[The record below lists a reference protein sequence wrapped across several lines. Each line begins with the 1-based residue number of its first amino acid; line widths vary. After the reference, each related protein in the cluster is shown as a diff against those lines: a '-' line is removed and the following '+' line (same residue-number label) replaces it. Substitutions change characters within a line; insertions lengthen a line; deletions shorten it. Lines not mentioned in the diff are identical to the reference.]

1 MFQCPTSGFFLFYE
15 YKDSEGRLYYGN
27 VSMPYLGLLPFLRLI
42 LLYFV
47 LMVPVCFN
55 ALPRASSFST
65 QHQQQQQAMLLKGF
79 NALPRAS
86 SFSTV
91 QRKGGFMRTNT
102 VFQCPTS
109 GFFLFYDNF
118 INQLLQRYNVSMPYL
133 GLLPFLLAGRR
144 GIVSKEN
151 RMFQC
156 PTSGFFLFYE
166 METL

>member
-1 MFQCPTSGFFLFYE
+1 
-15 YKDSEGRLYYGN
+15 
-27 VSMPYLGLLPFLRLI
+27 MPYLGLLPFLRLI

-109 GFFLFYDNF
+109 GFFLFYSRIYNGSITDYELFQCPTSGFFLFYDNF

-133 GLLPFLLAGRR
+133 GLLPFLLN
-144 GIVSKEN
+144 K
-151 RMFQC
+151 
-156 PTSGFFLFYE
+156 LFAK
-166 METL
+166 